1 MEIRPAVLKDLDAIM
16 EVYACAKRFMQE
28 NNNSKQWQ
36 GTYPEREIITE
47 DIKNNNV
54 YVCLEDLKIVCVFA
68 LIIAPD
74 STYTYIEDGQWS
86 CDKEYGAIHRVA
98 SNGTVKGVA
107 EACFNFCKSKIGYL
121 RVDTHVDNIPMQSA
135 ILKNGFKR
143 CGIVYMND
151 GSKRIAYDFS

>member
-1 MEIRPAVLKDLDAIM
+1 
-16 EVYACAKRFMQE
+16 MQE

-54 YVCLEDLKIVCVFA
+54 YVCLEDLKIVGVFA

-107 EACFNFCKSKIGYL
+107 EACFNFCKSKTDYL